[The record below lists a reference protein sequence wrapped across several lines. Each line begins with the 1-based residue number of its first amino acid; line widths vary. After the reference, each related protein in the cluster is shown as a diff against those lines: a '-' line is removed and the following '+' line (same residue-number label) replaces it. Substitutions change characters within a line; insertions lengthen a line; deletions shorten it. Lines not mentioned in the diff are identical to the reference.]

1 MSAFAPTPP
10 PAYTPYSK
18 LSRPSGEFVD
28 IELNTPVAAAPAPF
42 KQPWFRGRKSLIFS
56 MVLAALIL
64 GACVGTVGLAA
75 RGRHRDDDG
84 VAPVAVSTGTPMP
97 MSMPTVQA
105 ASVSNGTLAPR
116 FWPYFLLAGTTSIP
130 TPIPTP
136 SYQPERRHAKDL
148 NLTAPFGNHTH
159 THTSKFPMATGTS
172 TISPMVMSSSPSTRW
187 SWWPYAHKPKPKPY
201 PTPVYPNN
209 PNRETFQQFKPRPE
223 RRNAEDVVATAP
235 LGNVTISHAD
245 LTASTVNAT
254 KPELDVDA
262 QTTQNGSIGAN
273 AWMIGAM
280 IGGVGGL
287 FVFAFFMFWCCGA
300 WERR

>member
-28 IELNTPVAAAPAPF
+28 IELNTPVAAAPAPP
-42 KQPWFRGRKSLIFS
+42 KQPWFRGCKSLIFS

-64 GACVGTVGLAA
+64 GACVGTVGLAV

-97 MSMPTVQA
+97 MSMPAVQA

-116 FWPYFLLAGTTSIP
+116 FWPYFPLAGTTSIP

-159 THTSKFPMATGTS
+159 THTSKFPMATGSS

-187 SWWPYAHKPKPKPY
+187 SWWPYAYKPKPKPKPK
-201 PTPVYPNN
+201 PTPIG
-209 PNRETFQQFKPRPE
+209 ETFQQSKPRPG
-223 RRNAEDVVATAP
+223 RRHLAS
-235 LGNVTISHAD
+235 GNVTAR
-245 LTASTVNAT
+245 ASTAT
-254 KPELDVDA
+254 A
-262 QTTQNGSIGAN
+262 QAAQDGSIGAN

-280 IGGVGGL
+280 IGVVGLL

>member
-28 IELNTPVAAAPAPF
+28 IELNTPVAAAPAPP
-42 KQPWFRGRKSLIFS
+42 KQPWFRGCKSLIFS

-64 GACVGTVGLAA
+64 GACVGTVGLAV

-159 THTSKFPMATGTS
+159 THTSKFPMATGMS
-172 TISPMVMSSSPSTRW
+172 AVSPMVMSSSPSTRW
-187 SWWPYAHKPKPKPY
+187 SWWPYAHKPKPKPQ
-201 PTPVYPNN
+201 PVG
-209 PNRETFQQFKPRPE
+209 ETFQQFKPRPD
-223 RRNAEDVVATAP
+223 RRHAKDLANATAP
-235 LGNVTISHAD
+235 TVPMATGTLSNVTVSHAN
-245 LTASTVNAT
+245 LTASPA
-254 KPELDVDA
+254 KPLDV
-262 QTTQNGSIGAN
+262 TTQAQDGSIGSN
-273 AWMIGAM
+273 AWMIGAVV
-280 IGGVGGL
+280 GGVTGL
-287 FVFAFFMFWCCGA
+287 FVFAFLMFWCCGA
-300 WERR
+300 WDRR